1 MIRITLPDGNVR
13 EFEAPISGL
22 DLAKSI
28 SPSLAKKAAAVKI
41 NDQLRD
47 LTSTIAT
54 DATVQIITRDEPDGL
69 EVIRHDA
76 AHVLAEAVK
85 ELFPETQITI
95 GPAIEDGFYY
105 DFARD
110 KPFTPDDLAVIEQRM
125 HEIVNRNEPI
135 SRATWNR
142 AQAKEYFHK
151 AGEFFKVEV
160 VEAIPENEEIS
171 VYSQGN
177 FTDVCRGP
185 HMPSTG
191 QLGHAFKLTRLAGAY
206 WRGDSKNPMLQRVY
220 GTAWSTQEQLDAYLF
235 RIEEAEKRDH
245 RKLGKEMGLFHL
257 QEEAAGSVFW
267 HPKGWALYRTL
278 EAYIRRLQ
286 QQEGYLEIRTPQLVD
301 RSLWEASGH
310 WDKFGQ
316 NMYTIQDED
325 KTFALKP
332 MNCPC
337 HVQVFRQ
344 GLKSYRDLPMRL
356 AEFGSCH
363 RNEPSGSLHGIMRV
377 RAFTQDDAHIFCTPE
392 QINEETKKFCRFLER
407 VYKDLGFDNFFVK
420 FSDRPP
426 VRAGSDEVWDIAESA
441 LKAGSEAAGLTM
453 GT

>member
-1 MIRITLPDGNVR
+1 VIRITLPDGNVR